1 MVREDG
7 SSKMSGEMY
16 TAGALDNSAYVVEL
30 CARGADHPGMGQLGM
45 AACPIALT
53 CCELQTNVV
62 ARVK

>member
-1 MVREDG
+1 
-7 SSKMSGEMY
+7 MSGEMY